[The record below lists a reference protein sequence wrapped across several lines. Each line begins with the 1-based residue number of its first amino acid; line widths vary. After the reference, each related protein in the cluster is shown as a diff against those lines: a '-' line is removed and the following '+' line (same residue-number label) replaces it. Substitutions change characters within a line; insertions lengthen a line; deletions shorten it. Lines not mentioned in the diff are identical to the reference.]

1 MLGLS
6 KARRVFESLLLCIVT
21 MQCPDRQWQCK
32 LVNLHWSLLIRRQIS
47 CALKNVDLF
56 SYIIEI
62 LALDNLIVP
71 SISCEVLACLII
83 VFLQFGLSPTWE
95 NSALARTPLAA
106 GYSDAF
112 WTWWHGKTSWWMMM
126 GLLSYMKFSSG
137 NLLLG
142 SFKCLRFLRKIMWIW
157 QVWAKAEISFWKQQY
172 LKTKVPY

>member
-1 MLGLS
+1 MAMQVSQFTLEFTYT
-6 KARRVFESLLLCIVT
+6 KTNFIRIEKCRPVFLYYRNTCIGQFDCSV
-21 MQCPDRQWQCK
+21 
-32 LVNLHWSLLIRRQIS
+32 H
-47 CALKNVDLF
+47 
-56 SYIIEI
+56 I
-62 LALDNLIVP
+62 LWGP
-71 SISCEVLACLII
+71 CLPNHAI
-83 VFLQFGLSPTWE
+83 VFPQFGLSPTWE

-137 NLLLG
+137 NILLS
-142 SFKCLRFLRKIMWIW
+142 SFKCLRFLRKIMWKW